1 MDDKRSACFINHFF
15 SNLTKDYPKVG
26 KDWLELHCTENLL
39 RITVDDVQQELQK
52 INVIK
57 APGPNDPLLKILKIF
72 PKYFAVPLTE
82 IFNESFQSKTFPKV
96 WKEYKGWVFPNQ
108 YLVRLL
114 KI

>member
-1 MDDKRSACFINHFF
+1 M
-15 SNLTKDYPKVG
+15 G
-26 KDWLELHCTENLL
+26 KEWLELHCTENLL
-39 RITVDDVQQELQK
+39 RITVDDVQQEMQK
-52 INVIK
+52 MNGIE

-72 PKYFAVPLTE
+72 ANYFAVPLTE

-96 WKEYKGWVFPNQ
+96 WKECKGWVFQNQ